1 MKTKTWWVLGT
12 LAVVGAGGAFVVVQK
27 SQADGARNTTGTVVV
42 SKASIVDK
50 ALAVG
55 KIEPVYEVMVK
66 SQVSGV
72 VQKLYADAGDY
83 IKAGAPLIEIK
94 PNPTPLELVEGKR
107 NVELREIELDN
118 LKRDIE
124 RKKSLQAQGLLSLQE
139 YEAAQQRLAESQLQL
154 QMSRERLSLLEQGSV
169 KTATDRI
176 ESVIK
181 SPITGY
187 VLEKSVQLGDPV
199 VPISSFQEGTVLM
212 RMSEMTHLLF
222 RGTVDE
228 IDVGRLK
235 EGMPVDIKIGAL
247 PTAKVTGRLSKIS
260 LKAKQQESA
269 TVFPVEIALTETN
282 GTVLRAGYS
291 ANADVIIARR
301 DSVLTIPERVVT
313 FAGDTA
319 SVTVRL
325 PNGQSEVRKIK
336 TGLSDAINVEVLNG
350 LKDGERVAEKPVK
363 EIK

>member
-1 MKTKTWWVLGT
+1 MKRRTWWVLGG
-12 LAVVGAGGAFVVVQK
+12 LAAVASIGVLVVVQ
-27 SQADGARNTTGTVVV
+27 SSRADGAKNTEGTVVV
-42 SKASIVDK
+42 SKATIVDK

-55 KIEPVYEVMVK
+55 KIEPDVEVSVK

-83 IKAGAPLIEIK
+83 VKAGAPLIEIK

-107 NVELREIELDN
+107 AVEMREIELDN

-124 RKKSLQAQGLLSLQE
+124 RKKSLQAQGLVSTQE
-139 YEAAQQRLAESQLQL
+139 YETAQQRLAESQLQL
-154 QMSRERLSLLEQGSV
+154 QTSRERLSLLEQGSV
-169 KTATDRI
+169 TIANDKI
-176 ESVIK
+176 ETVVK

-187 VLEKSVQLGDPV
+187 VLEKSVQIGDPV

-212 RMSEMTHLLF
+212 RMSEMKHLLF

-228 IDVGRLK
+228 IDVGRLQ
-235 EGMPVDIKIGAL
+235 EGMPVEIKLGAL
-247 PTAKVTGRLSKIS
+247 PTAKIRGVLSKIS
-260 LKAKQQESA
+260 LKARSQESA
-269 TVFPVEIALTETN
+269 TVFAVEISLTEIH

-291 ANADVIIARR
+291 ANADVIISRR
-301 DSVLTIPERVVT
+301 DSVLSIPERLVT

-319 SVTVRL
+319 TVAVRL
-325 PNGQSEVRKIK
+325 PDGTSETRTIK
-336 TGLSDAINVEVLNG
+336 TGLSDAINVEVISG
-350 LKDGERVAEKPVK
+350 LKEGERVAEKPVK

>member
-1 MKTKTWWVLGT
+1 MKRGMWLGLGGLT
-12 LAVVGAGGAFVVVQK
+12 AVVGVGVFIAVQN
-27 SQADGARNTTGTVVV
+27 SQADGAKNTEGTVVV
-42 SKASIVDK
+42 SKQSIVDK

-55 KIEPVYEVMVK
+55 KIEPDVEVIVK

-83 IKAGAPLIEIK
+83 IKAGSPLIEVK

-107 NVELREIELDN
+107 AVEMREIELDN
-118 LKRDIE
+118 LKKDIE
-124 RKKSLQAQGLLSLQE
+124 RKRSLQAQGLVSTQE
-139 YEAAQQRLAESQLQL
+139 YETAQQRLAESQLQL
-154 QMSRERLSLLEQGSV
+154 QTSRERLSLLEQGRV
-169 KTATDRI
+169 TIANDKI
-176 ESVIK
+176 ETVVK

-187 VLEKSVQLGDPV
+187 VLEKSVQIGDPV

-212 RMSEMTHLLF
+212 RMSEMKHLLF

-235 EGMPVDIKIGAL
+235 EGMPVEIKIGAL
-247 PTAKVTGRLSKIS
+247 PTARIRGVLSRIS
-260 LKAKQQESA
+260 LKARQQESA
-269 TVFPVEIALTETN
+269 TVFPVEISLTETN

-301 DSVLTIPERVVT
+301 DSVLSIPERLVT
-313 FAGDTA
+313 FAGDSAT
-319 SVTVRL
+319 VTVRL
-325 PNGQSEVRKIK
+325 PSGASETRAIK
-336 TGLSDAINVEVLNG
+336 TGLSDAINVEVVSG